1 MFVAINKEYLDVA
14 YSGDSLNAIYTEMRE
29 ENYHSVEDFN
39 FFKGDKINVRV
50 IEPRLEMVSE
60 VKKPATVRKPA
71 VKSKK

>member
-1 MFVAINKEYLDVA
+1 MFVAINKEYLDVV
-14 YSGDSLNAIYTEMRE
+14 YSGESLNAVYAEMRE
-29 ENYHSVEDFN
+29 DDYHDIEDFN

-60 VKKPATVRKPA
+60 VKKPATIRKSV